1 MNIPIGLVS
10 LTLWAGMVAIA
21 PAQAQDKPAAPP
33 EQPAAPAQPAKDAVA
48 PDIHP
53 EALWDGRKLTPF
65 HAMDFPKMVKAADAD
80 FMDDT
85 EYVLGLTLNGESRAY
100 PTRFASFHHIINDK
114 IGDAFVTVT
123 Y

>member
-1 MNIPIGLVS
+1 MNIPAGRICLTAWIGFAAM
-10 LTLWAGMVAIA
+10 T
-21 PAQAQDKPAAPP
+21 PALAQDKPTTSPTP
-33 EQPAAPAQPAKDAVA
+33 PAAPAQTAKDAVA
-48 PDIHP
+48 PDINP
-53 EALWDGRKLTPF
+53 AALWDGRKLTPF

-85 EYVLGLTLNGESRAY
+85 EYVLGLTINGESRAY

-114 IGDAFVTVT
+114 VGDAFVTVT